1 MFRLLIILLF
11 SFYLNQTNA
20 HEIKSSAAHCD
31 EITETSKNKW
41 SIAKTT
47 YEFLHVINRTKRKD
61 LSFKEI
67 NFEQP
72 LSSYSGINIKT
83 NDTSFPI
90 CFDFYTRAD
99 IVLVEEKDF
108 YDQWAFKTDKHLV
121 FNFHTMINCG
131 SSCVRAEVFTH
142 SINQRTLEQ
151 FFWDKTISEAHYPS
165 NWFVDNL
172 TFKEAKAYHVLNDID
187 LYWRGKWYNIQ

>member
-1 MFRLLIILLF
+1 MLRLLFILFF
-11 SFYLNQTNA
+11 SFYLYQTNA
-20 HEIKSSAAHCD
+20 HEIKSGAAHCD
-31 EITETSKNKW
+31 DIAEKSKGKW

-47 YEFLHVINRTKRKD
+47 YEFLQVINRTKRKD

-142 SINQRTLEQ
+142 SINQ
-151 FFWDKTISEAHYPS
+151 KY
-165 NWFVDNL
+165 
-172 TFKEAKAYHVLNDID
+172 
-187 LYWRGKWYNIQ
+187 